1 MQLGLS
7 QIRKLLWKVSLNIFH
22 CGNTLKMFTENN
34 KALTYIPSALFLY
47 LPKIT
52 SFLFLLLKF
61 YWIPDN
67 NHNKTQMLT
76 ALNYTADSQHNLR
89 NWNDA
94 LIKAPVLKR
103 GKKTN
108 NTFLF
113 YLRSCPEISFLK
125 LSTLSWNDILNPIF
139 HCKLRNLGSE
149 ALENE
154 QLFIC
159 EPGGGLVSLL
169 LLRPSVQRY
178 SILRRELGRAQ
189 GTRRAWI

>member
-1 MQLGLS
+1 MSINCDGSVWDIFLINLMQLGLS

-103 GKKTN
+103 GKKKQT
-108 NTFLF
+108 THFCFILEVAQKSLF
-113 YLRSCPEISFLK
+113 WNYLPYPEM
-125 LSTLSWNDILNPIF
+125 IF
-139 HCKLRNLGSE
+139 
-149 ALENE
+149 
-154 QLFIC
+154 
-159 EPGGGLVSLL
+159 
-169 LLRPSVQRY
+169 
-178 SILRRELGRAQ
+178 
-189 GTRRAWI
+189 

>member
-1 MQLGLS
+1 
-7 QIRKLLWKVSLNIFH
+7 
-22 CGNTLKMFTENN
+22 MFTENK

-67 NHNKTQMLT
+67 NHKKTQMLT
-76 ALNYTADSQHNLR
+76 ALNYTADNQHNLR

-103 GKKTN
+103 QKNKTKHI
-108 NTFLF
+108 FLF
-113 YLRSCPEISFLK
+113 FLRSCPEISFLK
-125 LSTLSWNDILNPIF
+125 LPTPSWNDILNPIS

-169 LLRPSVQRY
+169 LLWPSVQRY

-189 GTRRAWI
+189 GPHRAWI